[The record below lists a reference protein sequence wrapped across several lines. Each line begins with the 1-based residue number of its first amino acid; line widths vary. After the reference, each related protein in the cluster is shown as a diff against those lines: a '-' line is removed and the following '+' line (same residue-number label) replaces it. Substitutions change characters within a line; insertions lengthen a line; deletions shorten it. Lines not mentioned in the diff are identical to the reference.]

1 MFGGGRKKKGAIES
15 TKLSSLIADNLQVV
29 GDLHFSGGLRIDGR
43 IEGNVSGTPGGKSL
57 IVLSANGSIAGNA
70 KVYDAV
76 INGTIV
82 GDIEVEHFLELQS
95 NAKISGNVRYRQL
108 QMACGAV
115 VDGNLT
121 CVAEEEQA
129 KEPTPAAV
137 FSETHAE
144 ELVSAAGKGEP
155 ELMEEAVKGR

>member
-1 MFGGGRKKKGAIES
+1 MFGGSGKKKGVIES

-29 GDLHFSGGLRIDGR
+29 GDVHFSGGLRIDGR
-43 IEGNVSGTPGGKSL
+43 IEGNVSGMPGGKSL
-57 IVLSANGSIAGNA
+57 IVLSAKGSIAGNA
-70 KVYDAV
+70 RVYDAV
-76 INGTIV
+76 INGTVV

-121 CVAEEEQA
+121 CVPEEEQE
-129 KEPTPAAV
+129 KELAPTSV
-137 FSETHAE
+137 LSETQTE
-144 ELVSAAGKGEP
+144 VLMSGAGRSEA
-155 ELMEEAVKGR
+155 ELMEEGIKGR